1 MPSGLRLDIDPWLQ
15 DFQDAKQLADEIIS
29 SIQERNTKHRDG
41 SSEASRMTA
50 AARRKLGIL
59 GTKIDALQQ
68 SLNSSGNSNITE
80 NERNRRQDLTTVLQ
94 ARKDQMYSMLSR
106 NQANRDS
113 LLSGASSQQGA
124 QETDATAELDNHGL
138 LQLQQEVMDDQDQ
151 HLEQL
156 SQSVQRTRHVA
167 VAINEELDLQ
177 VALLDELDEDVDVTQ
192 SRLRAA
198 KRRIA
203 DVLKRS
209 SNCKIFCYVVLLFTA
224 ILLCLLVY
232 FKLF

>member
-1 MPSGLRLDIDPWLQ
+1 
-15 DFQDAKQLADEIIS
+15 
-29 SIQERNTKHRDG
+29 
-41 SSEASRMTA
+41 
-50 AARRKLGIL
+50 
-59 GTKIDALQQ
+59 
-68 SLNSSGNSNITE
+68 
-80 NERNRRQDLTTVLQ
+80 
-94 ARKDQMYSMLSR
+94 
-106 NQANRDS
+106 
-113 LLSGASSQQGA
+113 
-124 QETDATAELDNHGL
+124 
-138 LQLQQEVMDDQDQ
+138 MDDQDQ